1 MLSRRSD
8 LPLDRDGLSRFL
20 PWLVAFMVY
29 MAALALAGTLV
40 LNALAE
46 RWDRDV
52 RGTLTVQIPPGAG
65 SRDDEE
71 RLRAA
76 LDIFREL
83 PGVAYAEPLDQGR
96 LMALLEP
103 WLGGMEATADLP
115 LPQLID
121 VALTPDA
128 KPDMAALSRR
138 LAAAVPGAT
147 IDDHSIW
154 LARLVR
160 MVRAVEALAAAILVL
175 IGASTVGTV
184 IFTTRTGLA
193 VHQEAI
199 EVLHLIGAQDA
210 YIARQ
215 FASRAMALGLRGG
228 VAGLALAVPTLLG
241 IGFLSARLEEG
252 LLPRLTLSA
261 EHWLALA
268 VLPLAAALIAML
280 TARFTV
286 MRTLARLP

>member
-8 LPLDRDGLSRFL
+8 IPLDRDGLSRFL

-29 MAALALAGTLV
+29 LAALALAGTLV
-40 LNALAE
+40 LNTLAA

-52 RGTLTVQIPPGAG
+52 SGTLTVQIPPGAG
-65 SRDDEE
+65 PRDDDE
-71 RLRAA
+71 RLRATLA
-76 LDIFREL
+76 LFRDL

-121 VALTPDA
+121 VSLTSDA
-128 KPDMAALSRR
+128 KLDVAALSRR

-160 MVRAVEALAAAILVL
+160 MVRAVEALAGAILVL

-184 IFTTRTGLA
+184 VFTTRTGLA

-199 EVLHLIGAQDA
+199 EVLHLTGAQDA

-241 IGFLSARLEEG
+241 IGFLSARLEAG
-252 LLPRLTLSA
+252 LLPQLTLFA

-268 VLPLAAALIAML
+268 ALPLAAALIAML
-280 TARFTV
+280 TARYTV
-286 MRTLARLP
+286 MRTLARML

>member
-8 LPLDRDGLSRFL
+8 LPLDRDELSRFL
-20 PWLVAFMVY
+20 PWLVTFMVY
-29 MAALALAGTLV
+29 LAVLALAGTLM
-40 LNALAE
+40 LNTLAE

-52 RGTLTVQIPPGAG
+52 SGTLTVQISPGAG
-65 SRDDEE
+65 PRDDEA
-71 RLRAA
+71 RLHTA
-76 LDIFREL
+76 LAMFREL
-83 PGVAYAEPLDQGR
+83 PGVAYAEPLDQGS

-103 WLGGMEATADLP
+103 WLGDMEATADLP

-128 KPDMAALSRR
+128 ELDIAALSRR
-138 LAAAVPGAT
+138 LAATVSGAT

-154 LARLVR
+154 LARLVG
-160 MVRAVEALAAAILVL
+160 MVRAVEVLAGAILVL
-175 IGASTVGTV
+175 ICVSTVGTV

-193 VHQEAI
+193 VHREAI
-199 EVLHLIGAQDA
+199 EVLHLIGAQDT

-228 VAGLALAVPTLLG
+228 VVGLALAVPTLLG
-241 IGFLSARLEEG
+241 IGFLSARLEAG
-252 LLPRLTLSA
+252 LLPRLTLSV

-268 VLPLAAALIAML
+268 ILPLAAALIAML

-286 MRTLARLP
+286 MRTLARMP

>member
-29 MAALALAGTLV
+29 LAVLALAGTLV

-52 RGTLTVQIPPGAG
+52 TGTLTVQIPPGAG
-65 SRDDEE
+65 PRDDEV

-76 LDIFREL
+76 VSIFREM

-121 VALTPDA
+121 VALAPDA
-128 KPDMAALSRR
+128 KPDIAALSRR

-154 LARLVR
+154 LSRLVR
-160 MVRAVEALAAAILVL
+160 MVRAVEALAGAILVL
-175 IGASTVGTV
+175 IGVTTVGTV
-184 IFTTRTGLA
+184 VFTTRTGLA

-215 FASRAMALGLRGG
+215 FASRAMALGVRGG

-241 IGFLSARLEEG
+241 IGFLSTRLEAG
-252 LLPRLTLSA
+252 LLPRLTLTA

-286 MRTLARLP
+286 MRTLARMP

>member
-8 LPLDRDGLSRFL
+8 LPLDRDELSRFL
-20 PWLVAFMVY
+20 PWLVTFMVY
-29 MAALALAGTLV
+29 LAVLALAGTLV
-40 LNALAE
+40 LNTLAE

-52 RGTLTVQIPPGAG
+52 SGTLTVQISPGAG
-65 SRDDEE
+65 PRDDEA
-71 RLRAA
+71 RLHTA
-76 LDIFREL
+76 LAMFREL
-83 PGVAYAEPLDQGR
+83 PGVAYAEPLDQGS

-103 WLGGMEATADLP
+103 WLGDMEATADLP

-128 KPDMAALSRR
+128 ELDIAALSRR
-138 LAAAVPGAT
+138 LAATVSGAT

-154 LARLVR
+154 LARLVG
-160 MVRAVEALAAAILVL
+160 MVRAVEALAGAILVL
-175 IGASTVGTV
+175 ICVSTVGTV

-193 VHQEAI
+193 VHREAI
-199 EVLHLIGAQDA
+199 EVLHLIGAQDT

-228 VAGLALAVPTLLG
+228 VVGLALAVPTLLG
-241 IGFLSARLEEG
+241 IGFLSARLEAG
-252 LLPRLTLSA
+252 LLPRLTLSV

-268 VLPLAAALIAML
+268 ILPLAAALIAML

-286 MRTLARLP
+286 MRTLARMP

>member
-1 MLSRRSD
+1 
-8 LPLDRDGLSRFL
+8 
-20 PWLVAFMVY
+20 MVY

>member
-8 LPLDRDGLSRFL
+8 LPLDRDELSRFL

-29 MAALALAGTLV
+29 LAVLALAGTLV

-52 RGTLTVQIPPGAG
+52 SGTLTVQIPPGAG
-65 SRDDEE
+65 PRDDEA
-71 RLRAA
+71 RLHTA
-76 LDIFREL
+76 LAMFREL
-83 PGVAYAEPLDQGR
+83 PGVAYAEPLDQGS

-103 WLGGMEATADLP
+103 WLGDMEATADLP

-128 KPDMAALSRR
+128 KLDIAALSRR
-138 LAAAVPGAT
+138 LAATVSGAT

-154 LARLVR
+154 LARLVG
-160 MVRAVEALAAAILVL
+160 MVRAVEALAGAILVL
-175 IGASTVGTV
+175 ICVSTVGTV

-193 VHQEAI
+193 VHREAI
-199 EVLHLIGAQDA
+199 EVLHLIGAQDT

-215 FASRAMALGLRGG
+215 FASRALALGLRGG

-241 IGFLSARLEEG
+241 IGFLSARLEAG
-252 LLPRLTLSA
+252 LLPRLTLSV

-268 VLPLAAALIAML
+268 ILPLAAALIAML

-286 MRTLARLP
+286 MRTLARMP

>member
-8 LPLDRDGLSRFL
+8 LPLDRDELNRYL

-52 RGTLTVQIPPGAG
+52 VGTLTVQIPPGAG
-65 SRDDEE
+65 PRDDEE

-76 LDIFREL
+76 VSIFREM

-121 VALTPDA
+121 VALIPDA
-128 KPDMAALSRR
+128 KLDIAALSQR
-138 LAAAVPGAT
+138 LAATVPGAT

-154 LARLVR
+154 LGRLVR
-160 MVRAVEALAAAILVL
+160 TIRAVEALAGAILIL
-175 IGASTVGTV
+175 IGVSTVGTV
-184 IFTTRTGLA
+184 VFTTRTGLA

-215 FASRAMALGLRGG
+215 FASRAMVLGVRGG

-241 IGFLSARLEEG
+241 IGFLSTSLEAG
-252 LLPRLTLSA
+252 LLPRLTLTA
-261 EHWLALA
+261 EHWLALG
-268 VLPLAAALIAML
+268 VLPLVAALIAML

-286 MRTLARLP
+286 MRTLSRMP